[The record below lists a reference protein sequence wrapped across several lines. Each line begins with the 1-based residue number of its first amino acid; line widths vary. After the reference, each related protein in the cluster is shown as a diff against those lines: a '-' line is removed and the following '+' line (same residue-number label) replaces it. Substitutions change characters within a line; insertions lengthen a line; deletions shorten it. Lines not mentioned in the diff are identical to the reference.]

1 MVRDRPYAQLLR
13 LSTAPEGRKTALFG
27 LVDYRNAPVFIS
39 EGTPRH
45 LSSGERAL
53 FGLAAT
59 LIRYIPERGLVLL
72 DEPELSLHPRMI
84 ADLMRLLGLMLRA
97 RNAHC
102 IIATHSLFIVRE
114 TPDVAVHVLKRT
126 EIEAGAIVDYEPMI
140 QTLGAGLTELSNV
153 IFDDWNIK
161 EYFQQRIEE
170 YLEKPRSDEEIS
182 RARNQLGETARA
194 AMLDLTR
201 GHKQ

>member
-1 MVRDRPYAQLLR
+1 
-13 LSTAPEGRKTALFG
+13 
-27 LVDYRNAPVFIS
+27 
-39 EGTPRH
+39 
-45 LSSGERAL
+45 
-53 FGLAAT
+53 
-59 LIRYIPERGLVLL
+59 
-72 DEPELSLHPRMI
+72 
-84 ADLMRLLGLMLRA
+84 
-97 RNAHC
+97 
-102 IIATHSLFIVRE
+102 
-114 TPDVAVHVLKRT
+114 LKRT